1 MELWLHWLA
10 VVFALLLAS
19 VRAKCPGSLSQVQ
32 YDALEKFYNSA
43 GGPYWIFDFDFTK
56 WTFPS
61 SLSAPCTIPWEGIN
75 CTWSSKAH
83 TECLVV
89 SIELEY
95 MNMSG
100 TLSPY
105 LGNLTSL
112 QMLVLPNNTLSGQL
126 PNELGLLTN
135 LQYLYLPTNRLT
147 GTIPTSLGRLAPL
160 FYFAIYQ
167 NFVRGSIPTE
177 IGL

>member
-1 MELWLHWLA
+1 LA

-112 QMLVLPNNTLSGQL
+112 QMLVLPNNTLSGPDSSARFDFL
-126 PNELGLLTN
+126 CMVDVGVFPNYEKSRFHSRFALSQVVSSGVW
-135 LQYLYLPTNRLT
+135 
-147 GTIPTSLGRLAPL
+147 SL
-160 FYFAIYQ
+160 
-167 NFVRGSIPTE
+167 NFVPVQTLI
-177 IGL
+177 